1 MDKIDIK
8 SLSYAE
14 LEQLVLGLGEAKFR
28 AGQVFEWLH
37 HKQVTSFD
45 AMKNLPAKLRDSLAE
60 RCSLTVLKE
69 LTVQRSNDGTVKIL
83 FELPDTNTIET
94 VVMSHSYGTS
104 LCISSQVGCRM
115 GCRFCASTV
124 GGRIRDLSPA
134 EMLEQVYRAGQ
145 IGGKK
150 IDSIVMM
157 GIGEPLDNFD
167 HVMKFLELINDP
179 RGLHMSHRHIS
190 LSTCGI
196 CDQIDRLAE
205 QKLQLTLSVSLHAA
219 DDETRDQIMPINHRY
234 KIDQLM
240 QSCKRYFAITGRRI
254 SYEFALI
261 HGINDD
267 PATANKLLKLLKGQ
281 NCHVNLIPINPVE
294 GTGFT
299 RPSKQHNERFR
310 QILED
315 GGLSATIRRELGTDI
330 DAACGQLRRKH
341 REV

>member
-8 SLSYAE
+8 SLSYPE
-14 LEQLVLGLGEAKFR
+14 LEALVLGLGEAKFR
-28 AGQVFEWLH
+28 AGQIFVWLH
-37 HKQVTSFD
+37 QKQVTSFD
-45 AMKNLPAKLRDSLAE
+45 AMNNLSAKLRAALAE
-60 RCSLTVLKE
+60 QCSLTVLKE
-69 LTVQRSNDGTVKIL
+69 LTVQRSSDGTVKIL

-115 GCRFCASTV
+115 GCKFCASTM
-124 GGRIRDLSPA
+124 GGRVRNLSPA
-134 EMLEQVYRAGQ
+134 EMLEQVYRAGE
-145 IGGKK
+145 IAGKR

-167 HVMKFLELINDP
+167 NVMKFLELINDP
-179 RGLHMSHRHIS
+179 KGLNMSHRHIS

-196 CDQIDRLAE
+196 CDQIDRLAD

-219 DDETRDQIMPINHRY
+219 DDETRDQIMPINHKY
-234 KIDQLM
+234 NIGQLM
-240 QSCKRYFAITGRRI
+240 QSCKRYFALTGRRI

-261 HGINDD
+261 HGVNDN
-267 PATANKLLKLLKGQ
+267 PATAEKLLKLLKGQ

-299 RPSKQHNERFR
+299 RPSKQNNERFR

>member
-1 MDKIDIK
+1 
-8 SLSYAE
+8 
-14 LEQLVLGLGEAKFR
+14 
-28 AGQVFEWLH
+28 
-37 HKQVTSFD
+37 
-45 AMKNLPAKLRDSLAE
+45 
-60 RCSLTVLKE
+60 
-69 LTVQRSNDGTVKIL
+69 
-83 FELPDTNTIET
+83 
-94 VVMSHSYGTS
+94 
-104 LCISSQVGCRM
+104 
-115 GCRFCASTV
+115 
-124 GGRIRDLSPA
+124 
-134 EMLEQVYRAGQ
+134 
-145 IGGKK
+145 
-150 IDSIVMM
+150 
-157 GIGEPLDNFD
+157 
-167 HVMKFLELINDP
+167 
-179 RGLHMSHRHIS
+179 MSHRHIS